1 MNVYTQMHLYFCSTV
16 LLFYCSPRLAQKDN
30 FLTRP
35 FKPSRNSSLPNP
47 IHLLSI
53 SIDYPMTFSG

>member
-16 LLFYCSPRLAQKDN
+16 LLSATPGSERLLPYNAFQTIAQL
-30 FLTRP
+30 FI
-35 FKPSRNSSLPNP
+35 SNP